1 MTVLRIVFALTAK
14 GTSSFSKPLLL
25 GSQKISPLPTCVSHL
40 SWLQKTLYSTSEVSK
55 NLRLISLD
63 DNVTLDKNLPL
74 QAHIHNPEG
83 RPLVVLLAW
92 LMAREKHLMKYASF
106 YLEQGFDVLMVN
118 TTPWQF
124 LWPVKGSQRYYNCCP
139 DGGTS
144 PSHNQAPQIHV
155 STLVTIMCPFG
166 VAGSLRQS

>member
-14 GTSSFSKPLLL
+14 GASSFSKSMLL
-25 GSQKISPLPTCVSHL
+25 GSQKTSPLPTCVSHL
-40 SWLQKTLYSTSEVSK
+40 SWLQQKLYSTSEVSK

-74 QAHIHNPEG
+74 QVHINNSEG

-124 LWPVKGSQRYYNCCP
+124 LWPVKGSQVC
-139 DGGTS
+139 GLEAIS
-144 PSHNQAPQIHV
+144 IV
-155 STLVTIMCPFG
+155 L
-166 VAGSLRQS
+166 

>member
-1 MTVLRIVFALTAK
+1 MIHCNLVIAGHRNLKT
-14 GTSSFSKPLLL
+14 
-25 GSQKISPLPTCVSHL
+25 SPLPTCVSHL
-40 SWLQKTLYSTSEVSK
+40 SWLQQKLYSTSEVSK

-74 QAHIHNPEG
+74 QVHINNSEG

-124 LWPVKGSQRYYNCCP
+124 LWPVKGSQVC
-139 DGGTS
+139 GLEAIS
-144 PSHNQAPQIHV
+144 IV
-155 STLVTIMCPFG
+155 L
-166 VAGSLRQS
+166 